1 MTIVVMT
8 PIDKLTSEEGEQ
20 ASTLDKEL
28 QQLRNAESGEI
39 VFLREEHTKWYPIRR
54 LSPENIQVSYID

>member
-1 MTIVVMT
+1 MT
-8 PIDKLTSEEGEQ
+8 PMLTSGEGEQ

-39 VFLREEHTKWYPIRR
+39 VFLREEHTKWY
-54 LSPENIQVSYID
+54 Q